1 MTPMHGLTLAALTVL
16 FDQVTKL
23 WVLFGMGVT
32 PGQSIPV
39 LPFANIVMTFNTGVS
54 YGLLAMEGQSW
65 QYGLAAFAMVVAVIL
80 VIWMWREKHS
90 AIAIVSIGLIVGG
103 AIGNAIDRIHLPGVA
118 DFIQL
123 HAFGAFW
130 YVFNVADVSIVVGVL
145 GLLYDMV
152 WPTRDESSGAP

>member
-1 MTPMHGLTLAALTVL
+1 MTPMHGVTLAALTVL

-23 WVLFGMGVT
+23 WVLFGMGIT

-54 YGLLAMEGQSW
+54 YGLLAMEGQTW
-65 QYGLAAFAMVVAVIL
+65 QYSLAAFAVAVAIVL
-80 VIWMWREKHS
+80 VIWMWRERHN

-103 AIGNAIDRIHLPGVA
+103 AIGNAIDRTYLPGVA

-123 HAFGAFW
+123 HAFGASW
-130 YVFNVADVSIVVGVL
+130 YVFNVADVAIVVGVL

-152 WPTRDESSGAP
+152 SPTRDESGDAP